1 MIKYFLFL
9 FALVLV
15 FSLYS
20 RRFANPYKLIFIFG
34 KKGAGKS
41 CLMIK
46 EMKRY
51 LRRKWFVYTDMQ
63 DCILPGVRIIS
74 SADYLSKFRPEF
86 HSAIFLDEVG
96 VSFDNRNYK
105 NFPAGLRD
113 FFKFQRKY
121 KCRVYMNSQSF
132 DVDVKIRNVTDSMI
146 LQSSIGNV
154 ISVSRPIQRSITLTE
169 PSAEAESRIADR
181 LKFSPIWRWRFYW
194 MPRYFKYFDSFSAPE
209 RDLVPFSQVEKEVK
223 SLFKRKVPLHV
234 VDLSSEK
241 DSVDLSS

>member
-1 MIKYFLFL
+1 MIKFFLIIL
-9 FALVLV
+9 SLVLA
-15 FSLYS
+15 FTLYS

-46 EMKRY
+46 EMKKY

-63 DCILPGVRIIS
+63 DCVLPGVRIIS
-74 SADYLSKFRPEF
+74 SADYLSKYRPEY
-86 HSAIFLDEVG
+86 HSAIFLDEAG

-105 NFPAGLRD
+105 NFPSGLRD
-113 FFKFQRKY
+113 FFKYQRKY

-181 LKFSPIWRWRFYW
+181 LRFAPIWRWRFYW
-194 MPRYFKYFDSFSAPE
+194 MPKYFRYFDSFSAPD
-209 RDLVPFSQVEKEVK
+209 RDPVPFRQVEREVK
-223 SLFKRKVPLHV
+223 SLFKKKVPVHV
-234 VDLSSEK
+234 VEFPSEESSS
-241 DSVDLSS
+241 DISS